1 MLDRDRPLFRTSAE
15 GAKLPAMTVIVRTAE
30 PRDLA
35 SIAVLAGQ
43 LVRQHHGFDAQ
54 RFMLIPNVEAGYAH
68 FFATELSNPDVLIFA
83 AEQAGSVVG
92 YAYARLEAR
101 DWNALLDACG
111 VLHDIFVG
119 DGVRRQGVARR
130 LVDAVRVGLSG
141 KGAPR
146 LLLHT
151 ASKNLG
157 ARQFFA
163 AIGFRETMVELTA
176 EL

>member
-1 MLDRDRPLFRTSAE
+1 
-15 GAKLPAMTVIVRTAE
+15 MTVIVRTAE
-30 PRDLA
+30 RRDLA
-35 SIAVLAGQ
+35 SIAELAGQ
-43 LVRQHHGFDAQ
+43 LVLQHHGFDAE
-54 RFMLIPNVEAGYAH
+54 RFMLMPNVEAGYAD
-68 FFATELSNPDVLIFA
+68 FFANELSNPDVLIFA

-101 DWNALLDACG
+101 DWNALLDSCG
-111 VLHDIFVG
+111 ALHDIFVG

-130 LVDAVRVGLSG
+130 LLEAVRVGLRG

-146 LLLHT
+146 LVLHT
-151 ASKNLG
+151 ASKNVA

-163 AIGFRETMVELTA
+163 AMGFRETMVELTA